1 MTMQTFI
8 LSQLSN
14 PSMSEKKSSI
24 KNENHLCSVCQV
36 STGDFLELDDWS
48 DSCFILCANCE
59 AMSECKD
66 LYGEYNQEYIDANSR
81 EGVSI
86 YSPNPRITKI
96 GTSIQEN
103 FQETE
108 TT

>member
-1 MTMQTFI
+1 MKTLI
-8 LSQLSN
+8 LGILSN
-14 PSMSEKKSSI
+14 PSMSEKKSNI
-24 KNENHLCSVCQV
+24 KNENHLCSVCQI

-86 YSPNPRITKI
+86 YCPNPRTSKTNASDQALQAREIT
-96 GTSIQEN
+96 
-103 FQETE
+103 
-108 TT
+108 